1 MKPEAQAA
9 LRTGQLKYW
18 AAVRSGA
25 RKSAAEERRER
36 LLSDKVK
43 LADEIDMLT
52 EERARLTKE
61 VDALRAVKK
70 HTPLQ
75 LVSRAL
81 TNRTLLTEEEIV
93 AGAGE
98 VPGYSGVYFLV
109 SLGKVMYVG
118 QSTNVN
124 VRIASHISTK
134 VFDSVAWVP
143 CTEDKLDALE
153 SLYIHCLR
161 PPLNGRNTS
170 NEYIRAPL
178 SLAALLEE

>member
-1 MKPEAQAA
+1 MKSKAQAA

-18 AAVRSGA
+18 AAVRSGE
-25 RKSAAEERRER
+25 RKSAAEERKER
-36 LLSDKVK
+36 LLSNKVK
-43 LADEIDMLT
+43 LADEIDTLT

-61 VDALRAVKK
+61 VDALRAEKP
-70 HTPLQ
+70 TPLQ

-124 VRIASHISTK
+124 VRIASHVSTK

-143 CTEDKLDALE
+143 CKEDKLDVLE

-178 SLAALLEE
+178 NLAALLEK